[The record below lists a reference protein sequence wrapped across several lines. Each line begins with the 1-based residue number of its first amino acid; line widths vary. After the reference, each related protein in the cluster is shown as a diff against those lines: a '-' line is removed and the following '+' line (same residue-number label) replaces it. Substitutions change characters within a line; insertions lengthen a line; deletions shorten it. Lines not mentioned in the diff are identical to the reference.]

1 MFDTQN
7 KNIINYIIM
16 SFNYLTI
23 GFDCSPASALRNLNL
38 RESAL
43 PFDWV
48 ISNISALQKCFE
60 TDFENFHKKIVLNYN
75 KTKMMDHYGFQF
87 PHDYPLSHMK
97 DFENN
102 IGEGVFGEGTGMFIT
117 DKWPDYYDIVLDK
130 YNRRIER
137 FKNIVNDPKPII
149 VLCRYSTKDVLQLQK
164 LFLKYYKLKNIYFV
178 NSSNELFENDNIQ
191 NINTEKNNVWNDV
204 NIWNEGIDYIIKNKL
219 LKSHFK

>member
-1 MFDTQN
+1 M
-7 KNIINYIIM
+7 KNNFFSSVI
-16 SFNYLTI
+16 FAT
-23 GFDCSPASALRNLNL
+23 ALLV
-38 RESAL
+38 SGSIFAQAL
-43 PFDWV
+43 PG
-48 ISNISALQKCFE
+48 
-60 TDFENFHKKIVLNYN
+60 TLNWYN
-75 KTKMMDHYGFQF
+75 
-87 PHDYPLSHMK
+87 
-97 DFENN
+97 
-102 IGEGVFGEGTGMFIT
+102 GEGTGMFIT

-164 LFLKYYKLKNIYFV
+164 LFLKYYKLKNIFFV